1 MGVYKALVSTVPFGV
16 GNPRPLLELER
27 SGVSFEL
34 NRTGRKLR
42 ETELA
47 ELISDFDVLIAGTE
61 PITEAVMARGKRLKL
76 ISRVGIGLDNVDL
89 LAAERRGIF
98 VSYTPEAPAPAV
110 AELTLGLLLSL
121 LRSIHTANSEMH
133 RSEWKRHF
141 GRRLTEVTF
150 GVIGLGRIGS
160 RVAQTLYALGAG
172 KILAHDINP
181 NMGGLTGL
189 GLEWTDK
196 ETIYREA
203 DAVTLHVPLN
213 HETKNMIRREQL
225 MLMKREAVLVNT
237 SRGGIINEG
246 DLLEVLRSD
255 HLSGA
260 AIDVFEEEPYR
271 GGLSEIERCI
281 LTAHMGSMSVDCRAR
296 MEMEATEEAI
306 RLTLGEP
313 LINLVPAQEYQL
325 RRKEV
330 LA

>member
-1 MGVYKALVSTVPFGV
+1 
-16 GNPRPLLELER
+16 
-27 SGVSFEL
+27 
-34 NRTGRKLR
+34 
-42 ETELA
+42 
-47 ELISDFDVLIAGTE
+47 
-61 PITEAVMARGKRLKL
+61 
-76 ISRVGIGLDNVDL
+76 
-89 LAAERRGIF
+89 
-98 VSYTPEAPAPAV
+98 
-110 AELTLGLLLSL
+110 
-121 LRSIHTANSEMH
+121 
-133 RSEWKRHF
+133 
-141 GRRLTEVTF
+141 
-150 GVIGLGRIGS
+150 
-160 RVAQTLYALGAG
+160 VAQTLYALGAG

>member
-1 MGVYKALVSTVPFGV
+1 LEDLVGDC
-16 GNPRPLLELER
+16 E
-27 SGVSFEL
+27 
-34 NRTGRKLR
+34 
-42 ETELA
+42 
-47 ELISDFDVLIAGTE
+47 VLIAGTE

-121 LRSIHTANSEMH
+121 LRSIHTANSQMH

-150 GVIGLGRIGS
+150 GIIGLGRIGS
-160 RVAQTLYALGAG
+160 RVARTLYALGAG

-181 NMGGLTGL
+181 NMGGLVGL

-225 MLMKREAVLVNT
+225 MLMKRDAVLVNT

-306 RLTLGEP
+306 RLTLGET

-325 RRKEV
+325 RRKGV